1 MTSSQDHVDYLA
13 DIAEAMAK
21 AQQFVSGMSFE
32 AFAMDD
38 KTVFAVI
45 RALEIVGEAAKRI
58 PDSFRDQYPEIPWR
72 SMAGMR
78 DKSVY
83 GYSGINLKVVWK
95 TVTEELPPLEGS
107 ILRVLADQ
115 RD

>member
-58 PDSFRDQYPEIPWR
+58 PDSFRVSRPVSYAR
-72 SMAGMR
+72 SRSA
-78 DKSVY
+78 
-83 GYSGINLKVVWK
+83 
-95 TVTEELPPLEGS
+95 
-107 ILRVLADQ
+107 
-115 RD
+115 